1 MTLCLFLTAYQEDA
15 ASDLDRDWLDAGL
28 AEVHGV
34 RELIL
39 HLPFAFGQGDPH
51 LVAAEPPRCVIQLYF
66 PSLAAL
72 EQALVRQ
79 GPLARLLT
87 RAELT
92 GYRWTQQAMLVRSF
106 MPAAGASQRSTGVTY
121 LVEYDGHSADD
132 DHWLAC
138 YLRQHPPLLA
148 LLPGVRAVEV
158 YTRLDYCSDLPI
170 ARARALQRN
179 KVVFDSAAA
188 LATAL
193 ASPQRDRLREDFLS
207 LPTFTGTSPHY
218 PMQSVARLP

>member
-1 MTLCLFLTAYQEDA
+1 MTICLFLTAYQEEV
-15 ASDLDRDWLDAGL
+15 ASKVDEDWLDASL
-28 AEVHGV
+28 AEVDGM

-39 HLPFAFGQGDPH
+39 HLPFAFDQGYPH

-66 PSLAAL
+66 PSLCAL
-72 EQALVRQ
+72 EQALLRQ

-87 RAELT
+87 KAELT

-106 MPAAGASQRSTGVTY
+106 MPVTGASQRSTGVTY
-121 LVEYDGHSADD
+121 LVEYDGHRADD

-179 KVVFDSAAA
+179 KVVFDCAAA

-218 PMQSVARLP
+218 PMQSVMLLA